1 MWRAVLFDFDYT
13 LADSS
18 RGVLE
23 CVRFAL
29 RSQGLPPPAD
39 DAVLRTIGMSLPDTF
54 AALAPG
60 HPSDDLSA
68 AFVSRAEG
76 CMAAMTRFYE
86 AVPVMLTELRTSG
99 LATGIVSTKFRRRI
113 LETIAYHSLPLAF
126 DVVIGGEDVSRAK
139 PDPEGVELAITR
151 LSCMKKDVLFVG
163 DTTIDARTAQAAG
176 VQFAGVCTGM
186 TNADELARHG
196 AIFVMESLSELT
208 GAMGLRKASA

>member
-1 MWRAVLFDFDYT
+1 MWQTVLFDFDYT

-39 DAVLRTIGMSLPDTF
+39 DTILRTIGMSLPDTF

-60 HPSDDLSA
+60 HPSDDLST
-68 AFVSRAEG
+68 AFVSRAES

-86 AVPVMLTELRTSG
+86 PVPAMLTELRASG

-113 LETIAYHSLPLAF
+113 LETIAHHGLPLAF
-126 DVVIGGEDVSRAK
+126 DIIIGGEDVSRAK
-139 PDPEGVELAITR
+139 PDPEGLELAIAR
-151 LSCMKKDVLFVG
+151 LSCTKRDVLYVG
-163 DTTIDARTAQAAG
+163 DTTIDALTAQAAG
-176 VQFAGVCTGM
+176 VQFAGVCTG
-186 TNADELARHG
+186 TTGADELSGHG

-208 GAMGLRKASA
+208 GMLRLREASA